1 MVANRPR
8 LAPSIVRSCLDEML
22 CVEMSSLPE
31 VAMNKNPL
39 RRHLQRNQVA
49 FLDTQSE
56 INGHCFSDG
65 AVQIIV
71 ASDLCFTSLQLS
83 RDNAEKLRDILD
95 RLLSR

>member
-1 MVANRPR
+1 MPR
-8 LAPSIVRSCLDEML
+8 RNAVRRDAK
-22 CVEMSSLPE
+22 P
-31 VAMNKNPL
+31 AMNKNPL
-39 RRHLQRNQVA
+39 RHHLQRNQVA